1 MEYHGSSW
9 NALELYGIPWRN
21 QMTASWGYGKWEPQ
35 KSKIWAFETPKM
47 RAQNDPK
54 IKFLRAPK
62 IKFLRASKSKCFRD
76 VSGHH
81 QIVTKSSPDHHHII
95 TISSSYHH
103 HIIAMSSPYH
113 HHICLLCA
121 LMGSA
126 ACASAFW
133 SVYHHHNIIT
143 ISSPYLFTL
152 CLDGVGGMR
161 VSVLISNL
169 VGAKTCRI
177 VGKSFS
183 AFNHSAIA
191 PSLCLCLVAA
201 ARRPSPSSRAF
212 YMSKFMIPPLMGSAG
227 RAEPLNSYPLKL

>member
-1 MEYHGSSW
+1 
-9 NALELYGIPWRN
+9 
-21 QMTASWGYGKWEPQ
+21 
-35 KSKIWAFETPKM
+35 M
-47 RAQNDPK
+47 RAQSDSK

-95 TISSSYHH
+95 
-103 HIIAMSSPYH
+103 IISSPYH
-113 HHICLLCA
+113 HH
-121 LMGSA
+121 
-126 ACASAFW
+126 
-133 SVYHHHNIIT
+133 VIT

-212 YMSKFMIPPLMGSAG
+212 YMSKFMIPPLMESAG